1 MAKRIF
7 APLLDIVACSA
18 VSGIVS
24 ADAGAETVA
33 VRIDGCAVLARAVY
47 SEVAAATLYG
57 PGRSGPWLI
66 GSGQGDIS
74 ICSTAAKTVSR
85 AFTSAMTSAGYVVH
99 WDGSLTNPGEFCLGA
114 YLSRCH
120 PNRHTNRD
128 GRLTSNYS
136 ADSAFVQKT
145 WSIVSESVMRQ
156 MHNRF
161 SSDEVRFR
169 DSELK
174 LQLGLSLRT
183 ISARAQL

>member
-7 APLLDIVACSA
+7 APLLGILACSA
-18 VSGIVS
+18 VSGVVS
-24 ADAGAETVA
+24 AEAGAETVA
-33 VRIDGCAVLARAVY
+33 VRVDGCAVLARAVY

-66 GSGQGDIS
+66 ESGQGDIS

-85 AFTSAMTSAGYVVH
+85 AFTSAMTSAGYVVY
-99 WDGSLTNPGEFCLGA
+99 WDGSLINPGEFCPGA

-120 PNRHTNRD
+120 PNRD

-136 ADSAFVQKT
+136 ADNAFVQKT
-145 WSIVSESVMRQ
+145 WSIVSQSVMRQ

-183 ISARAQL
+183 ISARALL